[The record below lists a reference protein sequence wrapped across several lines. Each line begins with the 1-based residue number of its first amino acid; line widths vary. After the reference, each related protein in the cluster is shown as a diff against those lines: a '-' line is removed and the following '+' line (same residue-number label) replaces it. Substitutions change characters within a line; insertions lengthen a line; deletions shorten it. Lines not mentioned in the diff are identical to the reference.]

1 MTGFEP
7 RISGIG
13 SNCSTNWATTT
24 ARPNYF
30 TLLILSQERHGRGVA
45 ENGLLLSF
53 RSFVYLAALLQPWLV
68 KRSYK
73 SLSLPGLP
81 ERERE
86 RERKSIW
93 ISKTVLPI
101 NSVFS
106 ILCSI
111 FKQQLSLK
119 PWSGGYGKRLTFRRS
134 SWVWIPAPYIRWN
147 FFHIYLLQKFVM
159 FVWKDRK

>member
-1 MTGFEP
+1 MTGFEL

-86 RERKSIW
+86 RESLFESAKLFCQSIR
-93 ISKTVLPI
+93 SFPFCVQYS
-101 NSVFS
+101 NNNF
-106 ILCSI
+106 
-111 FKQQLSLK
+111 
-119 PWSGGYGKRLTFRRS
+119 PWSPGLVVMGKDSHSEVRRGFES
-134 SWVWIPAPYIRWN
+134 RHRILDGIFFTYICCKN
-147 FFHIYLLQKFVM
+147 L
-159 FVWKDRK
+159 